1 MRATASYEN
10 VLVALFAENR
20 LSLTD
25 TNGTQTPEFLARE
38 VARNEALPPQGAADR
53 ADRARTFLIL
63 EKTDETATPEDDG
76 EAIGALGS

>member
-1 MRATASYEN
+1 MRATPANEN
-10 VLVALFAENR
+10 LLVPVFAENR
-20 LSLTD
+20 RSLTD
-25 TNGTQTPEFLARE
+25 TNGPQTPEFLARE
-38 VARNEALPPQGAADR
+38 VARLEALPPQGA